1 MMWELMRGN
10 IFIVTTRVSHGSI
23 LWLWLLQKQLYDINN
38 VCEKLMLNGFWGLC
52 VMTLLRSHFTNGNEE
67 LIRIKLLILPIALS
81 LSGSII

>member
-10 IFIVTTRVSHGSI
+10 IFNVTTRVSHGSI

-38 VCEKLMLNGFWGLC
+38 VCEKLMVNGFWGLC
-52 VMTLLRSHFTNGNEE
+52 VSRSHFTNGNEE